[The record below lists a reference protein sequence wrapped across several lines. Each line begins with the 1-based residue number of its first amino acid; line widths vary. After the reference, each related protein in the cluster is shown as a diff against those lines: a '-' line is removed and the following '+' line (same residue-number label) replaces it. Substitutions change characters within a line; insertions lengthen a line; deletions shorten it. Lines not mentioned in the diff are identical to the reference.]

1 MALAAVT
8 GLQITGI
15 RRSLG
20 ISAAPKPS
28 NFANSSPSF
37 YLRNT
42 LGLGQAVL
50 YYFDLE
56 WTNPNFDPHWT
67 EITVTDSGLVNGATT
82 DYAES
87 VMQSLPAW
95 NSSTYY
101 ELPNP
106 ITPLRKIYYGL
117 ESTPQAITYTHH
129 DAYRNTLF
137 VGGNTVNKFTT
148 IGCQICLED
157 GDYERTV
164 TIKVAIKDPN
174 PANTKETT
182 ITQTISLSSTVS
194 DVKGPLY
201 PEIGPN
207 GTVSVRYIDPFVK
220 TESDSASA
228 STQQLGSS
236 TYTPLWSL
244 PHPLYSQYI
253 RADYAAAKMNFGKF
267 YEVSQSLTYGKA
279 PQPLFPALNKY
290 DELFYIRSI
299 LYQLK
304 SINRNWANPVN
315 SYNQGSSYSADGA
328 FDYYDMF
335 GRRWPYRTSFATY
348 SSSAYS
354 YFTGLQG
361 LFNSSIGIQY
371 TVVSEPLVET
381 TATAVIRTT
390 INQQFTYVVKSTS
403 GGSVS
408 AAAAGATSFSL
419 GTIPAGLTATIDAT
433 GTITATMTAVGT
445 YTLQVYATNAV
456 GTSTGS
462 VKFTASEFVGNDTS
476 IEISPSEPINLALSA
491 SSAATFTIVSTSSN
505 VPTGELTI
513 VNGRLNGFLR
523 FVDTYSATIRAT
535 MNGTSPAVTDD
546 FVVTISVK
554 SLTQPLSVRATNI
567 RRVLSTDKTTASYY
581 GVVEWFNSE
590 SKNHTVRV
598 DRVDSETNST
608 ISTSFPKGSQK
619 TSSILLGSWSA
630 SSELDSKSFNL
641 KVFVVGDYSTSEA
654 GIGSYEV
661 SKSQTG
667 TLTGQ
672 LAYDDFGNINL
683 PSFDLAQVSSE
694 FDTTVGLVSF
704 TADAL
709 TTPQISST
717 APLPSTWKIFE
728 KIDAGVTSIPKGSL
742 QFTTIQQVYGLK
754 DGGKYFA
761 EARYSLAG
769 ALTVITEST
778 GRKIWAAAAN
788 NQTSSVGFE
797 YYYRGL
803 QSPSI
808 TSTLSVFADVGT
820 TFQYQIVALGAT
832 SFGATLTNLPEF
844 YVDTASG
851 MIEGIFTSE
860 GTQVIPITA
869 TNRKGTSSQSLTI
882 TVRDFY
888 AEPKSIRTVVNR
900 YIRQKLEASR
910 NSTWTIVSGA
920 PSGVSIITDSAGT
933 PYLVGSVAATGSYSI
948 VLRATQKNYTPTRSV
963 DVTYALSV
971 LSTDFLDPSEMPTM
985 IVTPSNLKS
994 YSSDKPLLIGD
1005 KVKLAFKSDPAP
1017 AEWAADGLPPGL
1029 KINRETGE
1037 ITGTVTTAGTYLTQV
1052 TATAIGRAPSLPLI
1066 VDFIVDPT
1074 TAAKVQEKG
1083 AGEAIARFPWLA
1095 AKWDLIDLQINARTR
1110 LVQSSLMVDSLPF
1123 KIGDDLRFG
1132 VFFIDGDEQSFAIEP
1147 TRIRLTIRPIN
1158 NVDDPLIF
1166 ESVDSP
1172 TVVTEEDTPYYELT
1186 SVRGVDSSTES
1197 MSIVEDWIISQQTTT
1212 TASAQAKVA
1221 APLACVG
1228 EIEWVKDGKSYSS
1241 ATFPVSLDLDVNR

>member
-1 MALAAVT
+1 MALTAVT
-8 GLQITGI
+8 GLKITGI
-15 RRSLG
+15 RRSFG
-20 ISAAPKPS
+20 IATASKPS
-28 NFANSSPSF
+28 NFANGSPTY
-37 YLRNT
+37 YLQNT
-42 LGLGQAVL
+42 LGIGHAVM
-50 YYFDLE
+50 YTFDLE

-67 EITVTDSGLVNGATT
+67 ELTITDSGLVNGATT
-82 DYAES
+82 AYAAS
-87 VMQSLPAW
+87 VMATLPALDTGAYAAL
-95 NSSTYY
+95 S
-101 ELPNP
+101 E
-106 ITPLRKIYYGL
+106 PLNYLKKIYYG
-117 ESTPQAITYTHH
+117 EGSTTVSNTYTHR
-129 DAYRNTLF
+129 DAYRDLLF

-148 IGCQICLED
+148 LGCQICLED

-182 ITQTISLSSTVS
+182 ITQTISLGSTIS

-236 TYTPLWSL
+236 TYTPLWTL

-253 RADYAAAKMNFGKF
+253 RADFAASRMSFGKF

-279 PQPLFPALNKY
+279 AQPLFPELNYGNEK
-290 DELFYIRSI
+290 FYLRSI
-299 LYQLK
+299 LYHLK
-304 SINRNWANPVN
+304 RTGFWSNPLTV
-315 SYNQGSSYSADGA
+315 SGSSSSGFY
-328 FDYYDMF
+328 YYDLYS
-335 GRRWPYRTSFATY
+335 RYYPYGSSRYTSN
-348 SSSAYS
+348 SSS
-354 YFTGLQG
+354 YFGYYQG
-361 LFNSSIGIQY
+361 YHNSSLGIQY
-371 TVVSEPLVET
+371 AVVSAPLVET

-419 GTIPAGLTATIDAT
+419 GTIPAGLTATIDST

-462 VKFTASEFVGNDTS
+462 VKFTASAFVGNDTS

-491 SSAATFTIVSTSSN
+491 SAAATFTLVSTSSN
-505 VPTGELTI
+505 VPAGELTI

-523 FVDTYSATIRAT
+523 FVGTYSATIRAT

-554 SLTQPLSVRATNI
+554 SLTQPLSVRATNV

-581 GVVEWFNSE
+581 GVVEWFNGE
-590 SKNHTVRV
+590 PKNHTVRV
-598 DRVDSETNST
+598 DRIDSETNST

-619 TSSILLGSWSA
+619 TSSILLGAWNA
-630 SSELDSKSFNL
+630 ATELDSKSFEI
-641 KVFVVGDYSTSEA
+641 KVYVVGDYSTSEA
-654 GIGSYEV
+654 GIGSYVV
-661 SKSQTG
+661 SKSQSG

-672 LAYDDFGNINL
+672 LAYDDVGNINL
-683 PSFDLAQVSSE
+683 PSFDLAQVSGE
-694 FDTTVGLVSF
+694 FDSTVGLVSF
-704 TADAL
+704 TADSL

-717 APLPSTWKIFE
+717 APPPSTWKIFE
-728 KIDAGVTSIPKGSL
+728 KIDAGVTSIPKSSL
-742 QFTTIQQVYGLK
+742 QFTTLQQVYGLK
-754 DGGKYFA
+754 DGGRYFA

-769 ALTVITEST
+769 ALSVITEST
-778 GRKIWAAAAN
+778 GKKIWSAAAN
-788 NQTSSVGFE
+788 SQTASVGFE

-803 QSPSI
+803 QAPAI
-808 TSTLSVFADVGT
+808 TSPLSVFADVGT

-888 AEPKSIRTVVNR
+888 SDPKSIRAIVNR
-900 YIRQKLEASR
+900 YIREKLEASKA
-910 NSTWTIVSGA
+910 STWTIVSGA
-920 PSGVSIITDSAGT
+920 PAGVSIITDSTGT

-948 VLRATQKNYTPTRSV
+948 VLRATQKNYTPTRYV
-963 DVTYALSV
+963 DVTYTLSV
-971 LSTDFLDPSEMPTM
+971 LSTDFLDPSEMPTL
-985 IVTPSNLKS
+985 IVTPSNLKA

-1074 TAAKVQEKG
+1074 NAAKIQEKG
-1083 AGEAIARFPWLA
+1083 AGSAIARFPWLA

-1110 LVQSSLMVDSLPF
+1110 LVQSSLMVESLIM

-1172 TVVTEEDTPYYELT
+1172 IVVTEEDTPYYELA

-1197 MSIVEDWIISQQTTT
+1197 MSVVEDWVIAQQAAGST
-1212 TASAQAKVA
+1212 SSVVKVA